1 VNAISQFPARASGPR
16 LDNRRVAAG
25 VVDLAVVG
33 VVGAVLSLAA
43 GNEFTLLLGAV
54 TVAWGLFYHFVAE
67 SISGQTLG
75 KRWLGLRVQRASGGT
90 PDEREIA
97 LRTVLRLV
105 DGIGFYVVGLV
116 VMLRTGERRQ
126 RLGDIVAGTA
136 VVDAREPAKPS
147 VKSTLKTMDFPIASP
162 EVPAGAEAEEAE
174 EEQPHRAELP
184 SNLFNHDRDEEI
196 ESAVEEDESPRIE
209 IVSSG
214 DEDLTAEEDLTPEPE
229 LPVAEF
235 EPRAELPLPEPE
247 AEREPEAEL
256 PLPEPEA
263 ELPLPDPEESEPETE
278 EQELEPAAEA
288 ETETDS
294 GEQES
299 ESDSMPSVSSDALDE
314 LAGDVASTTSKPG
327 RKPRKQAEPKK
338 APADEEITVKPVETV
353 SPIDLVMDDAE
364 DEPEKAGKGPRA
376 RARSR
381 GGAA

>member
-1 VNAISQFPARASGPR
+1 MNAISQFPARASGPR

-25 VVDLAVVG
+25 VVDLAVVF
-33 VVGAVLSLAA
+33 VVGAVLSLVA
-43 GNEFTLLLGAV
+43 GGEFTPLLGAV
-54 TVAWGLFYHFVAE
+54 TVAWGLFYHFVTE
-67 SISGQTLG
+67 SIAGQTLG

-214 DEDLTAEEDLTPEPE
+214 DEDLTAEEGLTPEPE

-256 PLPEPEA
+256 PLPEP
-263 ELPLPDPEESEPETE
+263 
-278 EQELEPAAEA
+278 AAEA
-288 ETETDS
+288 ETDS
-294 GEQES
+294 DEQES
-299 ESDSMPSVSSDALDE
+299 GGDSMPSVSSDALDE

-327 RKPRKQAEPKK
+327 RKPRKQAEPKE

-364 DEPEKAGKGPRA
+364 DEPEKAGKGPGA